1 MAAPASLSVPFGA
14 ESTTSPVAG
23 LITLYV
29 CPEFEPTGSPAMNI
43 LAMASPLFC
52 VHSHCSCGLGNSQTA
67 TVGFVA
73 YFPSQTLST
82 CSIVHRME
90 RESVLLQIGR
100 KVRARRTSMGWTLKE
115 IAERSGISPRF
126 LCDLE
131 AGKGNI
137 SVARL
142 ADLAEAL
149 DVPIISLMSTDEEA
163 KRVVALVGLRGAG
176 KSTVGKALAK
186 HLGVRFIELDALI
199 ESDTNLVLGELFSL
213 HGEAYYKRRA
223 YDLLVKLFM
232 ENEPMVVATGGSI
245 VTDPET
251 WQLLKRRTHTV
262 WLKAS
267 PENHWKRVLGQ
278 GDTRPMANRTSAMA
292 ELRSILSLRSPLY
305 AEATQMIDTN
315 SVRVTG
321 AVRMIAEALTDRE
334 NGHRETQTRA
344 KRERDSAK
352 PQAISAASIKRH
364 KETRKSK

>member
-1 MAAPASLSVPFGA
+1 MD
-14 ESTTSPVAG
+14 
-23 LITLYV
+23 
-29 CPEFEPTGSPAMNI
+29 
-43 LAMASPLFC
+43 
-52 VHSHCSCGLGNSQTA
+52 
-67 TVGFVA
+67 
-73 YFPSQTLST
+73 
-82 CSIVHRME
+82 
-90 RESVLLQIGR
+90 RESVLVQIGR
-100 KVRARRTSMGWTLKE
+100 RVRARRTSMGWTLRE
-115 IAERSGISPRF
+115 VAERSRISPRF

-142 ADLAEAL
+142 ADVANAL
-149 DVPIISLMSTDEEA
+149 DVPIVSLMSTEEEQ

-186 HLGVRFIELDALI
+186 LLDARFIELDALI
-199 ESDTNLVLGELFSL
+199 ESDTTLSLGELFSL

-223 YDLLVKLFM
+223 YDLLMKLLM
-232 ENEPMVVATGGSI
+232 QNEKMVVAIGGSI

-305 AEATQMIDTN
+305 AEAEQMIDTN
-315 SVRVTG
+315 SVGITE
-321 AVRMIAEALTDRE
+321 AARMIAAALRE
-334 NGHRETQTRA
+334 EKNGHKKAQRNPKIETTRV
-344 KRERDSAK
+344 KR
-352 PQAISAASIKRH
+352 
-364 KETRKSK
+364 T

>member
-1 MAAPASLSVPFGA
+1 
-14 ESTTSPVAG
+14 
-23 LITLYV
+23 
-29 CPEFEPTGSPAMNI
+29 
-43 LAMASPLFC
+43 
-52 VHSHCSCGLGNSQTA
+52 
-67 TVGFVA
+67 
-73 YFPSQTLST
+73 
-82 CSIVHRME
+82 ME
-90 RESVLLQIGR
+90 RESVLSQIGR
-100 KVRARRTSMGWTLKE
+100 RVRARRTSMGWTLKE

-142 ADLAEAL
+142 ADVAEAL
-149 DVPIISLMSTDEEA
+149 DVPIVSLVSTDEEE

-223 YDLLVKLFM
+223 YDLLVKVLM
-232 ENEPMVVATGGSI
+232 QNEPMVVATGGSI

-315 SVRVTG
+315 SLRVME
-321 AVRMIAEALTDRE
+321 AVRMIAEALTDRK
-334 NGHRETQTRA
+334 NGHREAQARA

-352 PQAISAASIKRH
+352 PQAAKRERDSAKPQAMSAASTKRH
-364 KETRKSK
+364 KETQKSK

>member
-1 MAAPASLSVPFGA
+1 
-14 ESTTSPVAG
+14 
-23 LITLYV
+23 
-29 CPEFEPTGSPAMNI
+29 
-43 LAMASPLFC
+43 
-52 VHSHCSCGLGNSQTA
+52 
-67 TVGFVA
+67 
-73 YFPSQTLST
+73 
-82 CSIVHRME
+82 ME

-142 ADLAEAL
+142 ADVAQAL
-149 DVPIISLMSTDEEA
+149 DVPIVSLVSTEEEQ

-176 KSTVGKALAK
+176 KSSIGKALARI
-186 HLGVRFIELDALI
+186 LGARFIELDALI
-199 ESDTNLVLGELFSL
+199 ESDTNLSLGELFSL

-223 YDLLVKLFM
+223 YDLLMKLLM
-232 ENEPMVVATGGSI
+232 QNEPMVVAIGGSI

-305 AEATQMIDTN
+305 AEAEQIIDTN
-315 SVRVTG
+315 SVRVTE
-321 AVRMIAEALTDRE
+321 AVRMIAEALTDRKRPQR
-334 NGHRETQTRA
+334 GTKRYKETQR
-344 KRERDSAK
+344 
-352 PQAISAASIKRH
+352 
-364 KETRKSK
+364 SK